1 MQCRTG
7 ENKRGPPLVSPY
19 AGHTDYRSP
28 AGTRPQ
34 ASCMPQ
40 LVVMLTASPPGS
52 RWFVGLVGTPGPGSC
67 QRDLGLIVFNMVSGV
82 YKALQYCD
90 CLPFPSR
97 FLYGPLL
104 TPFFLSLRC
113 ESIHSSAIPYLT
125 QRRQGRASSHF
136 LQAF

>member
-1 MQCRTG
+1 MYAPMGGDADGVVAGIATVWGAGGDSWSG
-7 ENKRGPPLVSPY
+7 ELS
-19 AGHTDYRSP
+19 ARS
-28 AGTRPQ
+28 R
-34 ASCMPQ
+34 SE
-40 LVVMLTASPPGS
+40 S
-52 RWFVGLVGTPGPGSC
+52 
-67 QRDLGLIVFNMVSGV
+67 INMVGGI
-82 YKALQYCD
+82 KKGQYFD
-90 CLPFPSR
+90 SLPFPSR